1 MTHLDSEIAHLK
13 EDLKEMMTLTVAQV
27 QKARDAI
34 FNLDKELARE
44 VIFYERRINS
54 LELKID
60 RDCENILALFNPVA
74 IDLRFVLATLK
85 INSSLERIAD
95 NAESMARYVIEMK
108 EPYDKTLLDIIKLQ
122 EMFDTAI
129 SMLNDIKAAFDSE
142 DTVIARKVLMK
153 DDLLDEINMVASHT
167 AEKFIRQNLDKT
179 FQTLFILS
187 VIRKLERVGDVCQN
201 MAEEIIFFIEAK
213 VIKHAPNKPS

>member
-1 MTHLDSEIAHLK
+1 MTHLDSEIGRLK
-13 EDLKEMMTLTVAQV
+13 EDLKEMMTLVVSQV

-95 NAESMARYVIEMK
+95 NAESMARYVLEMK
-108 EPYDKTLLDIIKLQ
+108 EPYDKNLLASIKLK
-122 EMFDTAI
+122 EMFDTAV
-129 SMLNDIKAAFDSE
+129 SMLDDIRVAFDNE
-142 DTVIARKVLMK
+142 DTSIARKVLSK
-153 DDLLDEINMVASHT
+153 DDLLDEINMIASHT
-167 AEKFIRQNLDKT
+167 AEHFIKNNLDKT
-179 FQTLFILS
+179 YQTLFILS

-201 MAEEIIFFIEAK
+201 MAEEIIFFLEAK
-213 VIKHAPNKPS
+213 VLKHNAQK